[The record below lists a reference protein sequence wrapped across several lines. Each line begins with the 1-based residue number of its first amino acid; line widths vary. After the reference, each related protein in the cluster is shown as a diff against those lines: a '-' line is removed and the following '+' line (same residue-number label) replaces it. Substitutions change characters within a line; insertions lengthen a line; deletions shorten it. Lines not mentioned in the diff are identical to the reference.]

1 MLLYQRNWNGPP
13 DLGLS
18 VSEYL
23 HYTTRPADLQ
33 DAKYLLTQTV
43 IRFSE
48 RQYKSND
55 LYWDFFL
62 ILCNI

>member
-33 DAKYLLTQTV
+33 DAKYLLTETV

-48 RQYKSND
+48 RQ
-55 LYWDFFL
+55 
-62 ILCNI
+62 